1 MESRLLFVN
10 QSQFGYHIDYVQYCK
25 YLKTDFDI
33 HYLCWDYERKRVE
46 EEGVKIQYIS
56 RKGSIARRN
65 LRFIKTVMLFL
76 HQNTFHFVFI
86 HYFRGCSIVPIG
98 YNNKHHIHLDIRTGS
113 ISSKSMNRNL
123 YNFLLRFESYFFKS
137 VSIISEGLQKLLKVY
152 NNAYILPLG
161 ADPMIVN
168 RQSDHKISLLYIGA
182 FGRRIDETV
191 IGLGLF
197 IRKHPDADIHYTII
211 GEGWGNEMEQIRD
224 KIKKFE
230 LDKYVEL
237 KGYIPHNDLKQY
249 YEKANVGVSYI
260 PVTPWFEYQPAT
272 KTFEY
277 LMAGMPV
284 IATGTFENKKIINE
298 QNGIIITDNPASFAN
313 CIELLYD
320 RIDDFDEN
328 LIRESVAENNWVT
341 IVSKLKEFICNQS
354 KGHNFWKQKN

>member
-1 MESRLLFVN
+1 MKKKLLFVN
-10 QSQFGYHIDYVQYCK
+10 QKQFGYHINFVQYCK
-25 YLKTDFDI
+25 YLKTDFDVI
-33 HYLCWDYERKRVE
+33 YLCWDYGKNKII
-46 EEGVKIQYIS
+46 EEGIDIKYIS
-56 RKGSIARRN
+56 RQGNIIQRN
-65 LRFIKTVMLFL
+65 VRFIKA
-76 HQNTFHFVFI
+76 VFKLI
-86 HYFRGCSIVPIG
+86 NGQCYHCIFINYFRGCSVIPFI
-98 YNNKHHIHLDIRTGS
+98 YRRKHWIHLNIVTGNV
-113 ISSKSMNRNL
+113 SSKSMNRNL

-168 RQSDHKISLLYIGA
+168 RQSEHKISLLYIGA

-191 IGLGLF
+191 VGLGLF

-211 GEGWGNEMEQIRD
+211 GEGWGSEMEQIRG
-224 KIKKFE
+224 KIKKYE

-260 PVTPWFEYQPAT
+260 PVTPWYEYQPAT

-341 IVSKLKEFICNQS
+341 IVSKLKEFICNQPKS
-354 KGHNFWKQKN
+354 HNFWKQKN